1 MKNFLIENFDNIRF
15 LFITAILFSFSV
27 LVFVSYIINKD
38 SYEKI
43 VKLYEEKFD
52 HLPLT
57 ARMARGAS
65 LIGSPAAYHAK
76 IGFIMGSLIFPYN
89 RVTNHDM
96 SMEGYRF
103 IRSLPGYLITGFRV
117 EAATWLILTILIS
130 GLIFIENIV

>member
-1 MKNFLIENFDNIRF
+1 MKNFLIGNFDNIQY
-15 LFITAILFSFSV
+15 LFITAILFSFV
-27 LVFVSYIINKD
+27 ALVFVSYVINKD
-38 SYEKI
+38 SYDKI
-43 VKLYEEKFD
+43 VKLYEGKFD
-52 HLPLT
+52 NLPQT

-96 SMEGYRF
+96 SIEGYRF

-117 EAATWLILTILIS
+117 EAAIWFILTILIS
-130 GLIFIENIV
+130 GLIFIENVV

>member
-1 MKNFLIENFDNIRF
+1 MKNFLIGNFDNIQF
-15 LFITAILFSFSV
+15 LFITAILFSFV
-27 LVFVSYIINKD
+27 ALVFVSYVINKD
-38 SYEKI
+38 SYDKI
-43 VKLYEEKFD
+43 VKLYEGKFD
-52 HLPLT
+52 NLPQT

-96 SMEGYRF
+96 SIEGYRF

-117 EAATWLILTILIS
+117 EAAIWFILTILIS
-130 GLIFIENIV
+130 GLIFIENVV

>member
-1 MKNFLIENFDNIRF
+1 MKNFLIENLDNIRF

-43 VKLYEEKFD
+43 VKLYEGKFD

-65 LIGSPAAYHAK
+65 LIGTPAAYHAK

-89 RVTNHDM
+89 RITNHNM
-96 SMEGYRF
+96 SIEEYKF
-103 IRSLPGYLITGFRV
+103 IRHLPSGLITGFRV
-117 EAATWLILTILIS
+117 EAVVWFVLTILIS
-130 GLIFIENIV
+130 SLICIENIV

>member
-1 MKNFLIENFDNIRF
+1 MRNFLIENFDNIQF
-15 LFITAILFSFSV
+15 LFITAILFSFV
-27 LVFVSYIINKD
+27 ALAFVSYVINKD

-43 VKLYEEKFD
+43 VKLYEGKFD
-52 HLPLT
+52 NLPQT

-103 IRSLPGYLITGFRV
+103 IRSLPSYLITGFRV
-117 EAATWLILTILIS
+117 EAAIWFILTILIS
-130 GLIFIENIV
+130 GLIFIENVV

>member
-15 LFITAILFSFSV
+15 LFITAILFGFFV
-27 LVFVSYIINKD
+27 LVFVSYVINKN

-65 LIGSPAAYHAK
+65 LIGTPAAYHAK

-103 IRSLPGYLITGFRV
+103 IRSLPSGLITGFRV
-117 EAATWLILTILIS
+117 EAAVWFVLIMLIS
-130 GLIFIENIV
+130 GLICIENIV